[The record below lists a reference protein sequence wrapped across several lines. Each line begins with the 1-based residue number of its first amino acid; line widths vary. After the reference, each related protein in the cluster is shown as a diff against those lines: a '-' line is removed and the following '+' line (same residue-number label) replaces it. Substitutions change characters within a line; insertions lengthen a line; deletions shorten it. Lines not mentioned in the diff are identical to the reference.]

1 MEFIFLFL
9 TTKYIHFLCILMRTN
24 RPPGPLT
31 IGSSVYY
38 FCNSPKS
45 DTWAPERQATCK
57 LETHA
62 INQTSKMEDPRK
74 NDR

>member
-1 MEFIFLFL
+1 M
-9 TTKYIHFLCILMRTN
+9 HFNADKQAPRA
-24 RPPGPLT
+24 LT

-38 FCNSPKS
+38 LCNSPKS

-62 INQTSKMEDPRK
+62 IDQTSKMEDHK
-74 NDR
+74 KKKDR